1 MIGEEPF
8 VIPPETYAQA
18 PGLRL
23 EPYLDQVPLWPQAG
37 RHILAQSDAESI
49 LVYQAYQPEIA
60 EHAVRHQRFGGA
72 FSFSRMSWIKPNFL
86 WMMYRSAWA
95 TQEGQEHILAVRI
108 PRTLF
113 EDMLAQAVASSF
125 TASGFSSHDDWK
137 QAVEHS
143 EVRLQWDPDHAPSG
157 RDLPRRA
164 IQLGLR
170 GDMLR
175 RYAERELISIT
186 DITPLVAAQRNNT
199 TDGRLFSLVTPRER
213 VFHPVRENVAGIVG
227 LDAFWKGA
235 V

>member
-1 MIGEEPF
+1 MIGEDAF
-8 VIPPETYAQA
+8 MVSPETHAQA

-23 EPYLDQVPLWPQAG
+23 EPYLDQVPLWPQTG
-37 RHILAQSDAESI
+37 RHILAQHDAESI
-49 LVYQAYQPEIA
+49 IVYQAYRPEIA
-60 EHAVRHQRFGGA
+60 GHAVRHQRFGGA
-72 FSFSRMSWIKPNFL
+72 FSFNRMSWIKPNFL
-86 WMMYRSAWA
+86 WMMYRAGWA
-95 TQEGQEHILAVRI
+95 TKPDQDHILAVRI

-113 EDMLAQAVASSF
+113 EEMLAQAVASSF
-125 TASGFSSHDDWK
+125 EASSCSTHDEWK
-137 QAVEHS
+137 QALQSS

-175 RYAERELISIT
+175 RYAESEVLSIT
-186 DITPLVAAQRNNT
+186 DITPLVAAQRHNI

-213 VFHPVRENVAGIVG
+213 VFHPVRENVAARVG

-235 V
+235 I